1 MMLYC
6 KDCKRL
12 VDGPI
17 CPNCRRTRLR
27 AALDADF
34 CMVAELPYMQAEMLK
49 ELYADEQIPC
59 TEQSVLGAAIT
70 VNLGVNFGRIRLYV
84 PYACYAHAAELKDA
98 FFSGDATL
106 IEEPEPEDPCENS

>member
-1 MMLYC
+1 MQYC

-12 VDGPI
+12 VDGPM
-17 CPNCRRTRLR
+17 CPNCRRTKLH

-34 CMVAELPYMQAEMLK
+34 CMVAELDYVQAGMLK
-49 ELYADEQIPC
+49 ELYEDEGIPC

-84 PYACYAHAAELKDA
+84 PYACYEKAQELKDA
-98 FFSGDATL
+98 FFSGEAVILD
-106 IEEPEPEDPCENS
+106 EETDPCESF

>member
-17 CPNCRRTRLR
+17 CPNCRRTKLR
-27 AALDADF
+27 AALDSDF
-34 CMVAELPYMQAEMLK
+34 CLVAELPYVQAEMLK
-49 ELYADEQIPC
+49 ELYADEGIPC

-70 VNLGVNFGRIRLYV
+70 VNLGVNIGRIRLYV
-84 PYACYAHAAELKDA
+84 PYARYAQAAELKDA
-98 FFSGDATL
+98 FFSGNAILVD
-106 IEEPEPEDPCENS
+106 EEETDPCET